1 MSVRLHHVNLVVPP
15 GMAEETAEF
24 WRGVFGMTDLPRQ
37 SLSGRRGAWLSAG
50 DFELHISERDVMA
63 HSDAHVAIAVAD
75 VAAVRAACLAVGAVW
90 EDANAMFGEGRGFTR
105 DPGGNRIEVV
115 HDTGGNPL

>member
-1 MSVRLHHVNLVVPP
+1 
-15 GMAEETAEF
+15 MAEETAEF